1 MSETIKISVDL
12 KLVPTVLH
20 SGLFFI
26 HFCEKTTT
34 TILLQDSRVCMGSF
48 L

>member
-12 KLVPTVLH
+12 KLVPAVLH

-26 HFCEKTTT
+26 HFREKKNNNYTSSG
-34 TILLQDSRVCMGSF
+34 L
-48 L
+48 